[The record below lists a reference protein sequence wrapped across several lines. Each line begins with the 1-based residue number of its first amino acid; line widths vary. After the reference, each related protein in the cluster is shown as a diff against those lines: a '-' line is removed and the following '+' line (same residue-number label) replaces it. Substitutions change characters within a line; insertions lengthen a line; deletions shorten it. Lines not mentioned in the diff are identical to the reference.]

1 MDKNKA
7 KTKRRKRRHISLR
20 KRVIGTPERPR
31 LCVNKTLKH
40 MHVQIID
47 DLAGRTL
54 VSASTQEK
62 SLGLSNTGNVAAASA
77 VGKALAE
84 KAKEA
89 GIDAVVFDRAGYR
102 YHGRV
107 KALADAVRK
116 SGLKV

>member
-7 KTKRRKRRHISLR
+7 KTIRRKRRHIGLR

-31 LCVNKTLKH
+31 LCVTKTLKH

-47 DLAGRTL
+47 DMAGKTL
-54 VSASTQEK
+54 VSASTLEK
-62 SLGLSNTGNVAAASA
+62 SLGLSSTGNVAAASA
-77 VGKALAE
+77 VGKMLAE

-89 GIDAVVFDRAGYR
+89 GIGAVVFDRAGYR

-107 KALADAVRK
+107 KALAEAVRK
-116 SGLKV
+116 AGLKV